1 MVCPTVTN
9 QEVFVK
15 SHGGVVVR
23 SKAINRL
30 HLAVVLREAD
40 ND

>member
-1 MVCPTVTN
+1 VTN

-15 SHGGVVVR
+15 NSGGVAVVR
-23 SKAINRL
+23 SKAINCL
-30 HLAVVLREAD
+30 VAVDMRDAD